1 MTLQTWV
8 ARFVVDNGQVSEEG
22 SRLRIFQRRHLD
34 EPDADLYLLS
44 EPTGPRGDEHVGQ
57 ALEEIGAIFVADR
70 QSLTGGL
77 IRALRAT
84 NEKLVDW
91 NQRSIAREQVG
102 ASIAAL
108 ILCGDVAY
116 VAQCGPMLSLFQR
129 GDRGQRFAARDAAA
143 TPLGEAPLEPDLR
156 RFDLAVGDLLLLA
169 SSSLSEIVDGET
181 LDTLLER
188 GAEAALPELYLRTR
202 HLAGFALLAVTC
214 FEAAVPEPE
223 PDPVPV
229 EEPPLSVLEQ
239 VEAAVATAAP
249 APTEAKGREAP
260 PLDLSRAVVRLRGEQ
275 SAGRGEYTRTTGP
288 PAGFRL
294 DLLQARWIGL
304 LGVIAFLALI
314 AVFIV
319 PGLIDESRDTQ
330 LVANI
335 ASSQEQL
342 SAALIEE
349 DPARKR
355 ELFEGA
361 RRDASEALR
370 LSPDNPVAADLHER
384 ITAQIEALDAIL
396 PLGPMTTVTR
406 LSQELTG
413 EVSLDGLVVATGVA
427 YLLDTRGG
435 RIVSVPLSGSEPP
448 SVIFEQGETY
458 GGTPAEQ
465 PLFFAWEATA
475 GASRLLVLDA
485 ERKLFEVRPGLLPAP
500 LPLRQT
506 NLWAS
511 VGGIATYDGN
521 LYVLDPAAS
530 QVFRYLPAEVGFDS
544 EPEPALVAGQEL
556 GEGLGILVAVDIYVF
571 GQDGSIRR
579 FRNGEDVGF
588 SLGGIDR
595 PIETPTAAA
604 LLEAAEEILIADSGN
619 KRIVVADKD
628 GVFRRQLVSN
638 EFTDLR
644 AIGVDPA
651 GAGLFVV
658 VGDTLLTAP
667 LIR

>member
-34 EPDADLYLLS
+34 EPDADLYLIS
-44 EPTGPRGDEHVGQ
+44 EPTGPRGDEHAGQ
-57 ALEEIGAIFVADR
+57 ALKEIGAIFVADR

-102 ASIAAL
+102 ASIAGL
-108 ILCGDVAY
+108 ILCGGVVY
-116 VAQCGPMLSLFQR
+116 VAQCGPMLALFQR
-129 GDRGQRFAARDAAA
+129 GDRGQRFAARDEAA
-143 TPLGEAPLEPDLR
+143 TPLGEAPIEPDLR

-169 SSSLSEIVDGET
+169 SPSLSEIVDGET

-202 HLAGFALLAVTC
+202 HLPGFALLAVTC
-214 FEAAVPEPE
+214 FEAAVPEPA
-223 PDPVPV
+223 PAPA

-249 APTEAKGREAP
+249 APTEAKGRQTP
-260 PLDLSRAVVRLRGEQ
+260 PLDISRAVVRLRGEQ

-319 PGLIDESRDTQ
+319 PGLIDESRGTQ
-330 LVANI
+330 LVTRI

-384 ITAQIEALDAIL
+384 ITAQIEALNAIL
-396 PLGPMTTVTR
+396 PLGPMTTLTR

-413 EVSLDGLVVATGVA
+413 EVSLDGLVVATDVA

-511 VGGIATYDGN
+511 VGGIAAYDGN

-544 EPEPALVAGQEL
+544 EPEPALAAGQEL

-579 FRNGEDVGF
+579 FRNGEDAGF

-595 PIETPTAAA
+595 PIETPIAAA
-604 LLEAAEEILIADSGN
+604 LLDAAEEILIADSGN
-619 KRIVVADKD
+619 KRIVVASRD

-638 EFTDLR
+638 DFTDLR

-667 LIR
+667 LVR